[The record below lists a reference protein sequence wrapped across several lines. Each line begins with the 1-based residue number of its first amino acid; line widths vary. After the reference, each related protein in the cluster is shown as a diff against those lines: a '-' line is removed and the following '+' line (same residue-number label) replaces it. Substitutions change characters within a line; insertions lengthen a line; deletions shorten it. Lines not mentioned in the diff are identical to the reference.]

1 MPAESNRREAEE
13 AEQPFLFV
21 PHGESPSADWLA
33 RHPGW
38 ISFSATMV
46 PRGEDDRSGEGQSAR
61 GWKPSY
67 HSLSLNEQSSEK
79 IPAMG
84 LNGTAATEDVVG
96 FQTARALGR
105 DPTDAYRDMS
115 GTFETPGELYKRSP
129 FVSGH
134 NLISGVPFGSDAKPQ
149 YRAMASDQQP
159 MRGSGSEKGDDKYRK
174 GEPISPSDQEYGSGT
189 DVVLPDGS
197 FLEDSQ
203 SPSGHMRAPIGDLT
217 AVARAGRSARDQ
229 YKSMLLFPE
238 TAISATGYLLLTL
251 GMNVGQGGD
260 FDYQRRGNRLIGFR
274 QFHQYWHVSNFNVGL
289 FAQQGGLTVEEAL
302 KTAGLFARL
311 FSNNVDPSLP
321 YSLNPDVADYIRKGF
336 AAGESGVFEGHPSAD
351 HK

>member
-1 MPAESNRREAEE
+1 MRTAICLAHLRLPANFTNAARSYLAITY
-13 AEQPFLFV
+13 
-21 PHGESPSADWLA
+21 SPECHSAV
-33 RHPGW
+33 
-38 ISFSATMV
+38 T
-46 PRGEDDRSGEGQSAR
+46 QSHNIEPWHLTNSRCAAAVLR
-61 GWKPSY
+61 K
-67 HSLSLNEQSSEK
+67 
-79 IPAMG
+79 AMT
-84 LNGTAATEDVVG
+84 N
-96 FQTARALGR
+96 TAR
-105 DPTDAYRDMS
+105 
-115 GTFETPGELYKRSP
+115 E
-129 FVSGH
+129 
-134 NLISGVPFGSDAKPQ
+134 
-149 YRAMASDQQP
+149 
-159 MRGSGSEKGDDKYRK
+159 
-174 GEPISPSDQEYGSGT
+174 EPISPSDQEYGSGT

-203 SPSGHMRAPIGDLT
+203 SPSGHMRAPIGDST